1 MILKLTLFYTIGFAI
16 LYLEPIPV
24 AGVSFG
30 ILWKLILILLLFLPI
45 LYKILK
51 EKYMETFTFL
61 TIVFAFKIL
70 ISYTSMDYIISTLT
84 LFTKELMLPIL
95 YFFFILKSEEET
107 LVFVAK
113 HFSILII
120 ISFIPYMLNILTP
133 LNHGYNLSAYGLENQ
148 YGLVGS
154 FMNPHTASISLAF
167 ALIVI
172 TRHINKDNS
181 KIENSFLLL
190 ILFFGLY
197 EILLTYVRT
206 GFVVYI
212 VVGLYLLLKDITIK
226 KIVLLFMLAT
236 TLFMGGF
243 YLYKTNDIVRMRLS
257 DKNKYVKEAQ
267 PGSGRLQYWNAA
279 IENWLNDEDI
289 VIFIGLGE
297 EYAMDKMEERIGER
311 LFAHNKFFQVL
322 QREGLIGF
330 GLLLAILFSLQSFL
344 SRHKE
349 SKYYTTAI
357 AIFIGILT
365 EMMFQGGFYF
375 NVVFLFAIYLALLK
389 KDYINQIKI
398 KGKTN
403 AN

>member
-1 MILKLTLFYTIGFAI
+1 MTLKLILFYIIGFII
-16 LYLEPIPV
+16 LYLEPIHV

-30 ILWKLILILLLFLPI
+30 ILWKLVLIMLLFLPI

-61 TIVFAFKIL
+61 IIIFALKIL
-70 ISYTSMDYIISTLT
+70 ISYTSMDYIVSTLT

-95 YFFFILKSEEET
+95 YFFFILKLDEKS
-107 LVFVAK
+107 LLFLAK

-120 ISFIPYMLNILTP
+120 LSFVPYMLHILTP
-133 LNHGYNLSAYGLENQ
+133 LCHGYNLSAYGLDNQ
-148 YGLVGS
+148 YGLVGP

-172 TRHINKDNS
+172 TRHISRDNT
-181 KIENSFLLL
+181 KIENAFLLF
-190 ILFFGLY
+190 ILLLGLY

-212 VVGLYLLLKDITIK
+212 IVGLYLLLKNITLK
-226 KIVLLFMLAT
+226 KMVLLITLAI
-236 TLFMGGF
+236 TLFMGGV
-243 YLYKTNDIVRMRLS
+243 YLYNTNDIVRMRLS
-257 DKNKYVKEAQ
+257 DKNKYVKKAQ
-267 PGSGRLQYWNAA
+267 PGSGRLQYWQSAV
-279 IENWLNDEDI
+279 ENWLDDEDI

-297 EYAMDKMEERIGER
+297 VYAMDKMEDRIGER

-330 GLLLAILFSLQSFL
+330 GLLLAILFSLKSFL
-344 SRHKE
+344 SKHRE
-349 SKYYTTAI
+349 SKYYTTSV

-375 NVVFLFAIYLALLK
+375 NVMFLFAIYLALLK
-389 KDYINQIKI
+389 KDYLEHIN
-398 KGKTN
+398 KGKN
-403 AN
+403 